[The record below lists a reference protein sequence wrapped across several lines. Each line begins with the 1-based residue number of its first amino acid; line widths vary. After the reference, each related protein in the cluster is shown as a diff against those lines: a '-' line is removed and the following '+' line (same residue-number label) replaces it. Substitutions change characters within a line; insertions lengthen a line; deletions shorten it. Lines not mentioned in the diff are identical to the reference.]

1 MLGFITKVTA
11 LRVSERF
18 ASGTRVRDA
27 TLQHLQGCQ
36 KLSAGWNDAL
46 SSDLPTCVSKM
57 SLYITSAATREII
70 FNPIRSNIAEAHS
83 QIASLLEA
91 EYESQDIQSIKLKSP
106 TELAQLMSAVW
117 LTAENSKEIVLID
130 HNVAWR
136 LISYFKSKDPLWRLH
151 PSHQCEY

>member
-27 TLQHLQGCQ
+27 AFATPVR
-36 KLSAGWNDAL
+36 LSEIVGRVNDAL
-46 SSDLPTCVSKM
+46 SSDLPICVRKM

-117 LTAENSKEIVLID
+117 LTAEK
-130 HNVAWR
+130 H
-136 LISYFKSKDPLWRLH
+136 
-151 PSHQCEY
+151 

>member
-27 TLQHLQGCQ
+27 AFATPAR
-36 KLSAGWNDAL
+36 LSEIVGRVNDAL
-46 SSDLPTCVSKM
+46 SSDLPTCVMKM

-117 LTAENSKEIVLID
+117 LTAEK
-130 HNVAWR
+130 H
-136 LISYFKSKDPLWRLH
+136 
-151 PSHQCEY
+151 